1 MESDSN
7 GAATQPGRNPKKRG
21 VIARRAARY
30 AAVQALYQLEVT
42 DSDVEAVLQEFLLH
56 RLDDEVDGLRIA
68 EMDRELFERL
78 LRGVREERDDLD
90 NMLAAALAEGWHVE
104 RLEALLRVIM
114 RVGIYELDH
123 RRDLPARA
131 TISEYLDLAHGFFTE
146 REPALVNGVLDSIAR
161 SLRPEEFETPD
172 AT

>member
-1 MESDSN
+1 MSD
-7 GAATQPGRNPKKRG
+7 QNPKKKG
-21 VIARRAARY
+21 MIARRAARY
-30 AAVQALYQLEVT
+30 AAVQALYQVEVT
-42 DSDVEAVLQEFLLH
+42 DADVADVLEEFLQH
-56 RLDDEVDGLRIA
+56 RLDDEIDGLRIA
-68 EMDRELFERL
+68 EMDRGLFERL
-78 LRGVREERDDLD
+78 VRGVREEREDLD

-114 RVGIYELDH
+114 RVGIFELEH
-123 RRDLPARA
+123 RLDLPARA

-161 SLRPEEFETPD
+161 SLRPEEFEAAR

>member
-1 MESDSN
+1 MSDE
-7 GAATQPGRNPKKRG
+7 APKKKG

-30 AAVQALYQLEVT
+30 AAVQALYQVEVT
-42 DSDVEAVLQEFLLH
+42 EVEVDSVLQEFLQH
-56 RLDDEVDGLRIA
+56 RLDDEIDGLRIA
-68 EMDRELFERL
+68 EMDRQLFERL
-78 LRGVREERDDLD
+78 VRGVRAEVEDLD

-146 REPALVNGVLDSIAR
+146 REPAMVNGVLDSIAR
-161 SLRPEEFETPD
+161 SLRPEEFETAR

>member
-1 MESDSN
+1 MSDE
-7 GAATQPGRNPKKRG
+7 APKKKG

-30 AAVQALYQLEVT
+30 AAVQALYQVEVT
-42 DSDVEAVLQEFLLH
+42 EVEVDSVLQEFLQH
-56 RLDDEVDGLRIA
+56 RLDDEIDGLRIA
-68 EMDRELFERL
+68 EMDRQLIERL
-78 LRGVREERDDLD
+78 VRGVRAEVEDLD

-146 REPALVNGVLDSIAR
+146 REPAMVNGVLDSIAR
-161 SLRPEEFETPD
+161 SLRPEEFETAR

>member
-1 MESDSN
+1 MASDN
-7 GAATQPGRNPKKRG
+7 KDPERQYQQNPKKRG

-30 AAVQALYQLEVT
+30 AAVQALYQVEVT
-42 DSDVEAVLQEFLLH
+42 DSDVSGVLQEFLLH
-56 RLDDEVDGLRIA
+56 RLDDEIDGLRIA

-78 LRGVREERDDLD
+78 VRGVRGEREDLD

-161 SLRPEEFETPD
+161 SLRPEEFESAD

>member
-1 MESDSN
+1 MSDDTRS
-7 GAATQPGRNPKKRG
+7 KKG

-30 AAVQALYQLEVT
+30 AAVQALYQVEVT
-42 DSDVEAVLQEFLLH
+42 DAEVGSVLQEFLQH
-56 RLDDEVDGLRIA
+56 RLDDEIDGLRIA
-68 EMDRELFERL
+68 EMDRGLFERL
-78 LRGVREERDDLD
+78 VRGVRAEEEDLD

-146 REPALVNGVLDSIAR
+146 REPAMVNGVLDSIAR
-161 SLRPEEFETPD
+161 SLRPEEFETAR